1 MPCYD
6 KKLEASRQDFY
17 NDIYSTRD
25 VDCVITTGE
34 LELMMRE
41 KNWDLSVP
49 VEGESDGED
58 DPLPRR
64 VSALSTA
71 DDSQSQ
77 PTSDGSQN
85 IHLPELINHPGTS
98 SGSYL
103 HTLIRALAASHPNP
117 HALQLTVR
125 AVRSSSDYE
134 EYILTNRETDEVV
147 FRGAK
152 CYGFRNLQ
160 NLVRK
165 VGRDAGVQV
174 ARGAAGKL
182 AGAVRGRGLRAR
194 KAAGGD
200 QQASVDKGYEYVEV
214 MACPGGCVNGGGQL
228 RPADKIQTSTDEE
241 GYKRDWDS
249 SGVKLDEE
257 DVGRIQGQSAKWGDK
272 EWTKKVEVV
281 YWHELPTPPP
291 SPTPDDDTTKANERS
306 AASGVQI
313 VAGGEIKDEKMQSAD
328 RLAALVLRET
338 CNPTATHALSWV
350 ENMDDEAESRRR
362 KLFRTQYR
370 AVEGEVIGL
379 AVKW

>member
-49 VEGESDGED
+49 VDGEIAD
-58 DPLPRR
+58 EIA
-64 VSALSTA
+64 VESTA
-71 DDSQSQ
+71 AESSLPSDS
-77 PTSDGSQN
+77 

-103 HTLIRALAASHPNP
+103 HTLIRSVVQDHPRALD
-117 HALQLTVR
+117 LTVR
-125 AVRSSSDYE
+125 SLRSSDYE
-134 EYILTNRETDEVV
+134 DYTLTDRSSGEVV

-165 VGRDAGVQV
+165 VGRDAGIQV
-174 ARGAAGKL
+174 GRGAAGRL
-182 AGAVRGRGLRAR
+182 GAMRGRAI
-194 KAAGGD
+194 KTKKGD
-200 QQASVDKGYEYVEV
+200 ASATDKTYDYVEV

-228 RPADKIQTSTDEE
+228 RPTAKQVDEE
-241 GYKRDWDS
+241 GFKRDWEE

-257 DVGRIQGQSAKWGDK
+257 DIGRIQGQSGKWGDK

-291 SPTPDDDTTKANERS
+291 SPTPDGE
-306 AASGVQI
+306 SGPEKILSHLVDAKTQMADKLAVRI
-313 VAGGEIKDEKMQSAD
+313 LTETCQPNGDEK
-328 RLAALVLRET
+328 
-338 CNPTATHALSWV
+338 TASWV
-350 ENMDDEAESRRR
+350 DNMDQAAESRRQ

-370 AVEGEVIGL
+370 AVESEVVGL